1 MSREC
6 LRKRISVFLFFFFFK
21 HQNKTTLLPS
31 SVICF
36 SFPSAFPPFVPKSL
50 AKSCESC
57 GIFLSYIVS

>member
-6 LRKRISVFLFFFFFK
+6 LRKRISVFLVFFE

-57 GIFLSYIVS
+57 GIFLLNIVS